1 MTTYKEINVLLI
13 LILFGSVIHATSKF
27 DSYTPWSSLF
37 GTTEKDDIPK
47 NLSHHLRVTKKL
59 FQPKEKWFENYLE
72 SKLNDIWEKK
82 ELQQLKPS
90 FTSTN
95 SKNFRNFQAYKD
107 NNIVPPW
114 VRI

>member
-1 MTTYKEINVLLI
+1 MTTNKEFNVLLI
-13 LILFGSVIHATSKF
+13 LILSGSVIHATSKSY
-27 DSYTPWSSLF
+27 SYTPWSTI

-47 NLSHHLRVTKKL
+47 NDPTISELQKKL
-59 FQPKEKWFENYLE
+59 FRPKQKWFENYLE

-90 FTSTN
+90 LTSTN
-95 SKNFRNFQAYKD
+95 SKNFGNFLAYKD
-107 NNIVPPW
+107 NNIVTPW

>member
-1 MTTYKEINVLLI
+1 MTTNKEFNVLLI
-13 LILFGSVIHATSKF
+13 LILSGSVIHARSKF
-27 DSYTPWSSLF
+27 DSYTPWSLF
-37 GTTEKDDIPK
+37 GTTEKDDIQKTYPTIPE
-47 NLSHHLRVTKKL
+47 LQKKL
-59 FQPKEKWFENYLE
+59 FQPKENWFEDYLE

-90 FTSTN
+90 TN
-95 SKNFRNFQAYKD
+95 SKNFGNFLAYKD